1 MKLYLAGPM
10 SNIEHFNAPA
20 FDVAALLLREAGHTV
35 FNPAEN
41 DRENGFDPSGMSGDP
56 AEAKAAGFDL
66 RTALKQD
73 LSWICDHAE
82 GIALLPGW
90 VDSKGAQA
98 EVALGKALGL
108 QAWIHWYYW
117 HGATAVRLPPPEK
130 VAFKLGQGI
139 VIEPVTV

>member
-10 SNIEHFNAPA
+10 TGIEHYNFPA
-20 FDVAALLLREAGHTV
+20 FDAAAKQLREARHTV

-41 DRENGFDPSGMSGDP
+41 DRENGFDATGLKGTEA
-56 AEAKAAGFDL
+56 AEHGFDL

-90 VDSKGAQA
+90 EESKGARA
-98 EVALGKALGL
+98 EVALGHALGIE
-108 QAWIHWYYW
+108 AWLHGYW
-117 HGATAVRLPPPEK
+117 LVELEK
-130 VAFKLGQGI
+130 IAPVETVSFKLGQGI
-139 VIEPVTV
+139 VIEPVLS

>member
-10 SNIEHFNAPA
+10 TGIEHYNFPA
-20 FDVAALLLREAGHTV
+20 FDAAAKQLREAGHTV

-41 DRENGFDPSGMSGDP
+41 DRENGFNATGLQGHEA
-56 AEAKAAGFDL
+56 AEHGFDL

-90 VDSKGAQA
+90 EESKGARA
-98 EVALGKALGL
+98 EVALAKALGL
-108 QAWIHWYYW
+108 NSRLVWLWLCI
-117 HGATAVRLPPPEK
+117 VPELPPVET
-130 VAFKLGQGI
+130 VSFKLGQGI
-139 VIEPVTV
+139 VIEPVMA

>member
-1 MKLYLAGPM
+1 MTGY
-10 SNIEHFNAPA
+10 EHFNAPA

-56 AEAKAAGFDL
+56 AEAKALGFDL

-82 GIALLPGW
+82 GLALLPGW
-90 VDSKGAQA
+90 MNSRGAMA
-98 EVALGKALGL
+98 EVSLAHALGIPAF
-108 QAWIHWYYW
+108 IHTHYTE
-117 HGATAVRLPPPEK
+117 ASN
-130 VAFKLGQGI
+130 
-139 VIEPVTV
+139 

>member
-10 SNIEHFNAPA
+10 TGIEHYNFPA
-20 FDVAALLLREAGHTV
+20 FDAAAKQLREAGHTV

-41 DRENGFDPSGMSGDP
+41 DRENGFDATGLKGHEA
-56 AEAKAAGFDL
+56 AEKGFNL
-66 RTALKQD
+66 REALKQD

-90 VDSKGAQA
+90 EESKGART
-98 EVALGKALGL
+98 EVALGNALGIKALL
-108 QAWIHWYYW
+108 HWNFW
-117 HGATAVRLPPPEK
+117 HPAGTQTPLAKPER

-139 VIEPVTV
+139 VIEPVLS

>member
-10 SNIEHFNAPA
+10 TGIADYNFPA
-20 FDVAALLLREAGHTV
+20 FDEAAKQLRGAGHTV

-41 DRENGFDPSGMSGDP
+41 DRMNGFDATGLQGHEA
-56 AEAKAAGFDL
+56 AEHGFDL

-90 VDSKGAQA
+90 EASKGARA
-98 EVALGKALGL
+98 EVALAKALGIYAKL
-108 QAWIHWYYW
+108 HWSYW
-117 HGATAVRLPPPEK
+117 HPQQPALPPPET
-130 VAFKLGQGI
+130 VSFKLGQGI